1 MKRRNGDCVWIGKG
15 NYLCMTTNA
24 SCEDT
29 EGDSLLLLQHV
40 LQVHNCVAQ
49 SHALNGSTNL
59 TAMFKM
65 DALVGN
71 AGLAGCYE

>member
-40 LQVHNCVAQ
+40 LQVAEGCSEQAIYR
-49 SHALNGSTNL
+49 
-59 TAMFKM
+59 
-65 DALVGN
+65 LVHRTK
-71 AGLAGCYE
+71 